1 MAEGRKGFKSTFDHD
16 SILGWVNLLK
26 RKDSRSIYRTS
37 ERPPYPIIIDK
48 PTV

>member
-1 MAEGRKGFKSTFDHD
+1 MTETRTGYKSTFDHD
-16 SILGWVNLLK
+16 SFFGWINAFK
-26 RKDSRSIYRTS
+26 RKDSRTIYRPS